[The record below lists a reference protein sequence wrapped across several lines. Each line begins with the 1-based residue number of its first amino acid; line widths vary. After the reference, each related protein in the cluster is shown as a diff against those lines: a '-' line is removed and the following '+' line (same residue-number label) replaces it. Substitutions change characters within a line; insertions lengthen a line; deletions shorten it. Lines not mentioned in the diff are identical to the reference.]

1 MILDNIVRQSIKASL
16 LCRSCQEWKATYQET
31 INILSKKDVILRLA
45 DGAGIF
51 TQIGK
56 YLYWK
61 YSFGGFIRYNIT
73 DATCSSDKLI
83 RIIIFD
89 KQIDCIVMGKSFV
102 KMGEHITQL
111 LIIQYNTRCAK
122 IF

>member
-61 YSFGGFIRYNIT
+61 YSFGGFIT
-73 DATCSSDKLI
+73 DKLI

-89 KQIDCIVMGKSFV
+89 KQIDCIVMGKS
-102 KMGEHITQL
+102 
-111 LIIQYNTRCAK
+111 
-122 IF
+122 